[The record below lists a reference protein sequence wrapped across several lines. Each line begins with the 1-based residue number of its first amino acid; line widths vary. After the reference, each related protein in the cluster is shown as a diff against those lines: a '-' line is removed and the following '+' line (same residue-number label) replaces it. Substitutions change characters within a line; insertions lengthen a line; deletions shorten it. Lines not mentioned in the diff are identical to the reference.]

1 MQRRFASR
9 IGTASLRLRGYA
21 LVIVLWVLA
30 GLTVVAVSVASNV
43 RSQALGI
50 SQLRA
55 RIEAERAFLGTASRI
70 KVIGHQAQRL
80 SAELHGA
87 RGKLHLDGR
96 LTLVPNATDQVVLQD
111 AAGLIAL
118 RADARGLPGLLS
130 ACGAPLEIHA
140 ALQDALGDFVDA
152 DRLKRLNGAEAF
164 EYAAAGRAAPRNA
177 ALLSRDEVWRVL
189 GWDAIRAAWGAAACD
204 RWVSVRAVGALNQST
219 APLEVLQMLGMGSEQ
234 AAALINARESALGIS
249 DGPAAELGTA
259 NLASV
264 LASGRRGVSPVMR
277 VTHLMPSLE
286 WALQYELEFTG
297 SKPGGPWQVHELRVV
312 PARVPDRAPK
322 ASLPPTDYQPSEQER
337 VRLNALSASPFA
349 R

>member
-1 MQRRFASR
+1 M
-9 IGTASLRLRGYA
+9 
-21 LVIVLWVLA
+21 
-30 GLTVVAVSVASNV
+30 
-43 RSQALGI
+43 
-50 SQLRA
+50 
-55 RIEAERAFLGTASRI
+55 
-70 KVIGHQAQRL
+70 
-80 SAELHGA
+80 
-87 RGKLHLDGR
+87 
-96 LTLVPNATDQVVLQD
+96 
-111 AAGLIAL
+111 
-118 RADARGLPGLLS
+118 
-130 ACGAPLEIHA
+130 
-140 ALQDALGDFVDA
+140 
-152 DRLKRLNGAEAF
+152 KRLNGAEAF